1 MLKKKK
7 NFTKKI
13 SSALISERNGIR
25 DWQNAPKRF
34 REHENS
40 YMHNEAVSKQFENKS
55 TKNIDNFMKHGNL
68 KLREK
73 QQNWQNLLRIFSV
86 IRKLVR

>member
-13 SSALISERNGIR
+13 SSAFISERNGIR

-34 REHENS
+34 REYENS
-40 YMHNEAVSKQFENKS
+40 DMHNEVVSKQFENKS
-55 TKNIDNFMKHGNL
+55 TMNIDNLMKHGNL
-68 KLREK
+68 KLKEK
-73 QQNWQNLLRIFSV
+73 HQNCQKNLL
-86 IRKLVR
+86 LDE